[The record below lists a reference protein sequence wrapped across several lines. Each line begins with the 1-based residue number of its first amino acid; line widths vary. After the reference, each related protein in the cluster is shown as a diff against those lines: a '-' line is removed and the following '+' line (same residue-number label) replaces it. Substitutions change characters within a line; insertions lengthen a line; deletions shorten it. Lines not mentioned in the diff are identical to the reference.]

1 MSRSLFRASGQSRG
15 FTLVELLVVIAIIG
29 ILVSLLLPA
38 VQSAREAARRM
49 SCSNN
54 ERQITIALLNYHD
67 SFKAFPPGT
76 IGGWGHSWAANIL
89 PQLEQ
94 QALSEGIPW
103 TDAPNW
109 YGTDPDSLYLQDLA
123 RVQLAVFRCPS
134 QTGDKEMNWVITNRY
149 ITSYLGNAGGD
160 VAIDDFDYST
170 PSQVDMSRSNG
181 VMFANHCSSSWHTTR
196 MADIVDGTSSTFLIG
211 EAIHAASAADGC
223 LDCHRFYMYHP
234 EFDT

>member
-1 MSRSLFRASGQSRG
+1 MAVGASAFPNRGRG

-29 ILVSLLLPA
+29 TLVSLLLPA

-54 ERQITIALLNYHD
+54 ERQIAIALLNYHD
-67 SFKAFPPGT
+67 SFRAFPPGT

-103 TDAPNW
+103 ADGPNW
-109 YGTDPDSLYLQDLA
+109 YATDPDSLYLQDLA
-123 RVQLAVFRCPS
+123 RVQLPAFRCPS
-134 QTGDKEMNWVITNRY
+134 QPGPKQMSWSGITNRY
-149 ITSYLGNAGGD
+149 ATNYLGNAGGD
-160 VAIDDFDYST
+160 VMIDDFAAL
-170 PSQVDMSRSNG
+170 PQIDMSRSNG
-181 VMFANHCSSSWHTTR
+181 VMFANHCYNSWKTTR
-196 MADIVDGTSSTFLIG
+196 MADILDGTSSTFLIG
-211 EAIHAASAADGC
+211 EAIHATTVAEGC
-223 LDCHRFYMYHP
+223 DFCHRFYMYHP

>member
-1 MSRSLFRASGQSRG
+1 MAVGSSLFRNRGRG

-67 SFKAFPPGT
+67 TFKSFPPGT

-103 TDAPNW
+103 ADAPNW
-109 YGTDPDSLYLQDLA
+109 YDTDPDSLYVQNLA
-123 RVQLAVFRCPS
+123 RTQLPVFRCPS
-134 QTGDKEMNWVITNRY
+134 QPGPKQMSWSGITDRY
-149 ITSYLGNAGGD
+149 ITELFGKCRWQRGDRRFRLPAPNRHEQVQRPHVRQPLLQFVADDAHGGHPGRHFVD
-160 VAIDDFDYST
+160 VSD
-170 PSQVDMSRSNG
+170 R
-181 VMFANHCSSSWHTTR
+181 
-196 MADIVDGTSSTFLIG
+196 
-211 EAIHAASAADGC
+211 
-223 LDCHRFYMYHP
+223 
-234 EFDT
+234 

>member
-1 MSRSLFRASGQSRG
+1 MAVGRSLSRSRRRG

-38 VQSAREAARRM
+38 VQAAREAARRM

-67 SFKAFPPGT
+67 SFKAFPPGA
-76 IGGWGHSWAANIL
+76 IAGWGHSWAANIL

-103 TDAPNW
+103 GDAPNW
-109 YGTDPDSLYLQDLA
+109 YDTDPDSLYVQNLA
-123 RVQLAVFRCPS
+123 RTQLSVFRCPS
-134 QTGDKEMNWVITNRY
+134 QPGPKEMSWSGITDRY
-149 ITSYLGNAGGD
+149 ITNYLGNAGGD
-160 VAIDDFDYST
+160 AAVDDFA
-170 PSQVDMSRSNG
+170 PPPQIDMSRSNG
-181 VMFANHCSSSWHTTR
+181 VMFANHCFSSWRTTR
-196 MADIVDGTSSTFLIG
+196 MADILDGTSSTFLIG
-211 EAIHAASAADGC
+211 EGIHAATMSEGC
-223 LDCHRFYMYHP
+223 CFCHRFYMYHP